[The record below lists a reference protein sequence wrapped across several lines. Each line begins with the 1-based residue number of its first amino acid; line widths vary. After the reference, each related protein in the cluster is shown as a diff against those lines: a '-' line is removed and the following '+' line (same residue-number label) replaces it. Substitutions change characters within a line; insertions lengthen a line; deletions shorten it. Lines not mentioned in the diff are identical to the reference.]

1 MAADVKSKYFVNR
14 FPYLGKD
21 YMHPAGQSLS
31 EHVVLHLMEPLFNK
45 GYNVTTDNFFHI
57 PETSE
62 TVAGKENK
70 SGGHNKPCTSR
81 TATIRVGVTRLIHCG

>member
-1 MAADVKSKYFVNR
+1 MSRANTLSTG

-45 GYNVTTDNFFHI
+45 GYNVTTDNFF
-57 PETSE
+57 TSLKLLKQLQE
-62 TVAGKENK
+62 KK
-70 SGGHNKPCTSR
+70 TSLVG
-81 TATIRVGVTRLIHCG
+81 TINRARRELPPSE